1 MATKYY
7 ALLTNVG
14 AAKLANATA
23 LGEQVEITQMA
34 VGDGNGAL
42 PTPNPAQTALVH
54 ELRRAP
60 LNTLT
65 IDPVNT
71 NQIIAEQ
78 VIPEDVGGWWI
89 REIGLYDSDGDMIAV
104 ANCAETYKP
113 LLQEGSGRMQVIRVI
128 LIVSSTQAVT
138 LKIDPSVVLATRQYV
153 DDQIIQ
159 VKAFVDQQLAAHIA
173 AADPHK
179 QYAPKASPALTGTP
193 TAPTATA
200 GNNSTQLANTA
211 FVKAALVAVIGGA
224 PTTLDTLKEIATAI
238 NNDPNF
244 SATINNALALKAPL
258 ASPAMTGTPTA
269 PTAAQTVNNKQIATT
284 EFVKSAIA
292 ALVASSP
299 AALDTL
305 NELAAALG
313 NDPNFAT
320 TVTNALAGKQPLDS
334 TLTDLSGKTVNGI
347 LQYLGLGKAAKCNVG
362 TSANQIP
369 DMSFFTYS
377 NGVYRFPNGLIL
389 QIFNRGTSTTDTTT
403 AFTFPTVFPDSCHGI
418 FSTYNTG
425 TAGNYYAFNN
435 VTPAGANMQ
444 AFLGSPTPT
453 KGGSTATIVAFGR

>member
-193 TAPTATA
+193 TAPTA
-200 GNNSTQLANTA
+200 
-211 FVKAALVAVIGGA
+211 
-224 PTTLDTLKEIATAI
+224 
-238 NNDPNF
+238 
-244 SATINNALALKAPL
+244 
-258 ASPAMTGTPTA
+258 
-269 PTAAQTVNNKQIATT
+269 AQTVNNTQIATT

-334 TLTDLSGKTVNGI
+334 TLTNLSGKTVNGI
-347 LQYLGLGKAAKCNVG
+347 LQYLGFAGSLTSPGYAVIPLGTKKLVIQWGTVTVPTAGSASATYPLALDLGLAQFCTPIDVSSINNYRVG
-362 TSANQIP
+362 VA
-369 DMSFFTYS
+369 
-377 NGVYRFPNGLIL
+377 
-389 QIFNRGTSTTDTTT
+389 TSTKTSITL
-403 AFTFPTVFPDSCHGI
+403 A
-418 FSTYNTG
+418 STNTQSVTGVMWLSIG
-425 TAGNYYAFNN
+425 TIN
-435 VTPAGANMQ
+435 
-444 AFLGSPTPT
+444 
-453 KGGSTATIVAFGR
+453 

>member
-113 LLQEGSGRMQVIRVI
+113 LLQEGSGRVQVIRVI

-159 VKAFVDQQLAAHIA
+159 VKAYVDQQLAAHIA
-173 AADPHK
+173 ASDPHQQYLLEADIDK
-179 QYAPKASPALTGTP
+179 YIPVGFPLPWPVATPPTGWLKCNGAAFDKAKYPKLAAVYSSGSLPDLRGEFLRGWDDGRGVDGGRALLSTQAHGIPKIYGYFQTYDAGGDEAPTGPFTQLIQSSAQYAS
-193 TAPTATA
+193 
-200 GNNSTQLANTA
+200 
-211 FVKAALVAVIGGA
+211 
-224 PTTLDTLKEIATAI
+224 
-238 NNDPNF
+238 
-244 SATINNALALKAPL
+244 
-258 ASPAMTGTPTA
+258 
-269 PTAAQTVNNKQIATT
+269 
-284 EFVKSAIA
+284 
-292 ALVASSP
+292 
-299 AALDTL
+299 
-305 NELAAALG
+305 
-313 NDPNFAT
+313 
-320 TVTNALAGKQPLDS
+320 
-334 TLTDLSGKTVNGI
+334 
-347 LQYLGLGKAAKCNVG
+347 G
-362 TSANQIP
+362 TSAGTDERIFFDSTRIIP
-369 DMSFFTYS
+369 DAAEVRPRS
-377 NGVYRFPNGLIL
+377 
-389 QIFNRGTSTTDTTT
+389 T
-403 AFTFPTVFPDSCHGI
+403 AF
-418 FSTYNTG
+418 
-425 TAGNYYAFNN
+425 NY
-435 VTPAGANMQ
+435 
-444 AFLGSPTPT
+444 
-453 KGGSTATIVAFGR
+453 IVRAA

>member
-193 TAPTATA
+193 TAPTA
-200 GNNSTQLANTA
+200 
-211 FVKAALVAVIGGA
+211 
-224 PTTLDTLKEIATAI
+224 
-238 NNDPNF
+238 
-244 SATINNALALKAPL
+244 
-258 ASPAMTGTPTA
+258 
-269 PTAAQTVNNKQIATT
+269 AQTVNNTQIATT
-284 EFVKSAIA
+284 GFVKSAIA

-334 TLTDLSGKTVNGI
+334 TLTNLSGKTVNGI
-347 LQYLGLGKAAKCNVG
+347 LQYLGLGEAAKRNVG
-362 TSANQIP
+362 TGENQIP
-369 DMSFFTYS
+369 DMSAYS
-377 NGVYRFPNGLIL
+377 SGSGWQKLPDGSIEQWGRINFPN
-389 QIFNRGTSTTDTTT
+389 NAAAVST
-403 AFTFPTVFPDSCHGI
+403 
-418 FSTYNTG
+418 
-425 TAGNYYAFNN
+425 N
-435 VTPAGANMQ
+435 VTFTIPFTQEPDVVIVYDGGFGGGNMWGATNWTKTGFVAHCNYGLEGG
-444 AFLGSPTPT
+444 AFFA
-453 KGGSTATIVAFGR
+453 KGW